1 VDWAT
6 RDAQLVER
14 IANAVFRIKNRKTRS
29 ARVTL
34 TAIGRELGNQ
44 SLLQTKLHKM
54 HLTRAMVLNAV
65 ETAEAYS
72 VRRVRQVAAR
82 LRVSSPGFR
91 RWELSRAAGLRRQ
104 MQNLPAVQAA
114 LDYEMLVHVVPNER
128 SHNAA

>member
-1 VDWAT
+1 M
-6 RDAQLVER
+6 
-14 IANAVFRIKNRKTRS
+14 
-29 ARVTL
+29 TL

-82 LRVSSPGFR
+82 LRVSSAGFR

-128 SHNAA
+128 SRNAA